1 MLCDLKQSHAELLE
15 FISEL
20 EAVLSADVIQ
30 VALLARVRLQL
41 SKASSRRK
49 RIVSDAIQRLWE
61 GASAEEMRRL
71 DQLRGNDVAIA
82 ALTSRRVR
90 EWSTE
95 TIAANR
101 EGYRA
106 ASSAMRKSMRERIA
120 TERAILYPLLE
131 RVAQHP

>member
-20 EAVLSADVIQ
+20 EAVLSADVMQ

-82 ALTSRRVR
+82 ALTSRHVR

-120 TERAILYPLLE
+120 TERAILYPPLE